1 MQVIVFEVWPKDG
14 RRDDYIAMAAE
25 LRGLLAEIPGF
36 VSVERF
42 ESLTEPGKLLSLS
55 FWEDEDAIRAWRET
69 RAHRVAQALGRSDM
83 FADYRLR
90 VAAVTRDYGMTA
102 RDEAPEDSRAAHG

>member
-1 MQVIVFEVWPKDG
+1 MQVIIFEIWPKDG
-14 RRDDYIAMAAE
+14 MRADYMAMAAE
-25 LRGLLAEIPGF
+25 LRGLLETIPGF

-55 FWEDEDAIRAWRET
+55 FWEDEDAVRAWRET
-69 RAHRVAQALGRSDM
+69 HAHRVAQALGRAKM

-90 VAAVTRDYGMTA
+90 VAEVTRDYGM
-102 RDEAPEDSRAAHG
+102 RDRAQAPEDSRAAHG